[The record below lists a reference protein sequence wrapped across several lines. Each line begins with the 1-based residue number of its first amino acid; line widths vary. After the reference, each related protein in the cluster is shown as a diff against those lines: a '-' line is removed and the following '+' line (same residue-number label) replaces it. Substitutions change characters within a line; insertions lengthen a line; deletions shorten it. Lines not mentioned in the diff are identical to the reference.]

1 MLYHY
6 AAAVGLFIYV
16 VIIALTLFAFL
27 VYHMYLT
34 SKNVTTAESMRR
46 SDLRYNVRNMPKP
59 TGEDV
64 ATVTAVAEASYQ
76 ADLQKLKAEQAQTG
90 VERRK
95 NKSGTGQERAA
106 VNAAAD
112 VVDVP
117 RSRRFGPTTFDAM
130 IASADAR
137 VEALEA
143 LKHNP
148 YHLGLIN
155 NWKQVL
161 WPPRVTL

>member
-1 MLYHY
+1 LHLK
-6 AAAVGLFIYV
+6 LF
-16 VIIALTLFAFL
+16 
-27 VYHMYLT
+27 
-34 SKNVTTAESMRR
+34 
-46 SDLRYNVRNMPKP
+46 
-59 TGEDV
+59 
-64 ATVTAVAEASYQ
+64 AVAEAAYQ

-106 VNAAAD
+106 VNAADVAD
-112 VVDVP
+112 VS

-137 VEALEA
+137 LEALEA

-155 NWKQVL
+155 
-161 WPPRVTL
+161 T

>member
-1 MLYHY
+1 
-6 AAAVGLFIYV
+6 
-16 VIIALTLFAFL
+16 
-27 VYHMYLT
+27 
-34 SKNVTTAESMRR
+34 
-46 SDLRYNVRNMPKP
+46 
-59 TGEDV
+59 
-64 ATVTAVAEASYQ
+64 
-76 ADLQKLKAEQAQTG
+76 

-112 VVDVP
+112 VADVP

-130 IASADAR
+130 IASAD
-137 VEALEA
+137 EA

-161 WPPRVTL
+161 WPPRVKL